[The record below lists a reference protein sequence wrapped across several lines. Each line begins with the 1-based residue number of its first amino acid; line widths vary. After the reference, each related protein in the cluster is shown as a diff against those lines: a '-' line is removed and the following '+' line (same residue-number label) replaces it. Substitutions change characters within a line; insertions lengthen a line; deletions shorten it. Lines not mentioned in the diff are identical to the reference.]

1 MKYMVYIVPDSKT
14 KNKRIFPD
22 LSKKK
27 QPVQTIPRIKP
38 DADKRLISVFS
49 KIGVPELKEFRPD
62 PFQLDALSAIKG
74 GDCLVSAPTGSGK
87 TWIAT
92 MAIEGVRNNNGK
104 AWYASPL
111 KALTNSKYM
120 EFKNYFGEENVGI
133 VTGDRVE
140 NSDAPIIVGTT
151 EILRNQLY
159 DAMHKGEDLHA
170 DLVVLDEAH
179 FLGDEE
185 RGVVWEEI
193 IIYLPVRIP
202 LLLLSATIKNSQQI
216 SEWIN
221 HLRGKTCVVIEEK
234 DRPVPLYPL
243 FFHPTGKLLPLLG
256 RNGLDEKVIRFLNSP
271 RGPVVGSARRLP
283 PFGEILNSLRKYN
296 LLPAIFFL
304 KSRANCNDALD
315 LCKSSVGHN
324 NSNEKRLNKK
334 IDEFIELHPHIK
346 KYSQLWHLK
355 NLYVGAH
362 HSGQLPLWK
371 LLIEN
376 LMEEGLL
383 DAIFA
388 TSTVAAGVNVPA
400 RSIVFLNS
408 DRYNGRNFE
417 NLTSTELHQMTGRA
431 GRRGMDNIG
440 FAIVIPGQF
449 MNVELIGRL
458 LKSPP
463 ENIVSQVKIDFSM
476 SLNLLLSYK
485 PEEIRDILYKSFA
498 SYVNW
503 KTMGKDIDGRL
514 KDAGKKLMKFLP
526 QSLCNSPES
535 ALNLARKR
543 IIISNEINVIRDR
556 KNQLEI
562 TLSKIS
568 SLTPGRLFL
577 DNRSRPYC
585 AIKRHI
591 KTDKEGVLACRIK
604 NKSGG
609 KNPPKMRFFTIDK
622 ISYVLD
628 MVIDLPSTEN
638 HAVLRQRLSNESVK
652 ERPQVLKD
660 LPLGEEEIS
669 KLKPLNDRMSF
680 LENEL
685 NQMPCKGCK
694 HFYVC
699 HGKKNRG
706 FRHCRNNFSTLWDL
720 KNAVREKLWNDFMRH
735 LNFLKMEGYVTE
747 NDILSE
753 DGKWASRLRVDQ
765 PLAIAEGLRLG
776 LFPSSDPALLAG
788 LMAAFVYDR
797 EIEIEFDDSS
807 MPEDLLLAYNR
818 LKKGLL
824 PLIERKTVHGF
835 SVRPIPLWT
844 AATIYAWA
852 KGIEW
857 NKVLDIA
864 DMAEGDLAMLVSRTA
879 DNLRHLV
886 SLDTVYPQIAKASAQ
901 AIPMILREPAIFG

>member
-1 MKYMVYIVPDSKT
+1 MLCIVPNTLT

-22 LSKKK
+22 LNKNRQS
-27 QPVQTIPRIKP
+27 TRTRAIPRIKP
-38 DADKRLISVFS
+38 DADKRLIPIFS
-49 KIGVPELKEFRPD
+49 KIGVPKLKEFKPD
-62 PFQLDALSAIKG
+62 PFQLDALSAIKN

-92 MAIEGVRNNNGK
+92 KAIEDIRKNNGK

-111 KALTNSKYM
+111 KALSNSKYM
-120 EFKNYFGEENVGI
+120 EFKKYFGEEDVGI

-140 NSDAPIIVGTT
+140 NPDAPIIVGTT

-159 DAMHKGEDLHA
+159 DAMHKGENLYA
-170 DLVVLDEAH
+170 NLVVLDEAH
-179 FLGDEE
+179 FLGDED

-202 LLLLSATIKNSQQI
+202 LLLLSATIRNSQQI
-216 SEWIN
+216 SDWIN
-221 HLRGKTCVVIEEK
+221 HLRGKRCAVIEEN

-243 FFHPTGKLLPLLG
+243 FFHPTGKLFPLLG
-256 RNGLDEKVIRFLNSP
+256 KNGLDEKVIRFLNSP
-271 RGPVVGSARRLP
+271 RGTVFGFGRRLP

-315 LCKSSVGHN
+315 LCKSSITDDRG
-324 NSNEKRLNKK
+324 NEGKINKK
-334 IDEFIELHPHIK
+334 IDEFIELHPHINQ
-346 KYSQLWHLK
+346 YSQLWHLR
-355 NLYVGAH
+355 NLGVGAH

-371 LLIEN
+371 LLIES

-388 TSTVAAGVNVPA
+388 TSTVAAGINVPA

-408 DRYNGRNFE
+408 DRFNGRTFE

-449 MNVELIGRL
+449 MDVELIASL

-463 ENIVSQVKIDFSM
+463 EDILSQVKIDFSM

-485 PEEIRDILYKSFA
+485 PEEIKDILYKSFA
-498 SYVNW
+498 GYLNW
-503 KTMGKDIDGRL
+503 KNMEKGIDGRL
-514 KDAGKKLMKFLP
+514 KDAGKRLMKFLP
-526 QSLCNSPES
+526 QAPCKSPES

-543 IIISNEINVIRDR
+543 IAINNEISSIKER
-556 KNQLEI
+556 KKQLELN
-562 TLSKIS
+562 LSKIS
-568 SLTPGRLFL
+568 NLTPGRVFL
-577 DNRSRPYC
+577 DSRSRFYC
-585 AIKRHI
+585 AIKRHV
-591 KTDKEGVLACRIK
+591 KTDREGVLACRIR
-604 NKSGG
+604 NKTGG
-609 KNPPKMRFFTIDK
+609 RKPPKMKFFPPDK

-628 MVIDLPSTEN
+628 MIIDIPADGN
-638 HAVLRQRLSNESVK
+638 HAAFLQDFSKESIK
-652 ERPQVLKD
+652 ERAHVLKD

-669 KLKPLNDRMSF
+669 KLNPLNDRMHF
-680 LENEL
+680 LEKEL
-685 NQMPCKGCK
+685 NQMPCKECR
-694 HFYVC
+694 HFYIC

-706 FRHCRNNFSTLWDL
+706 FRRCRNDFSTLWDL

-735 LNFLKMEGYVTE
+735 LDFLKMEGYVREDDT
-747 NDILSE
+747 LSE
-753 DGKWASRLRVDQ
+753 DGKWASKLRVDQ

-776 LFPSSDPALLAG
+776 LFPSSDPTLVAG
-788 LMAAFVYDR
+788 LIATFVYDR

-807 MPEDLLLAYNR
+807 IPEDFIFAYNK
-818 LKKGLL
+818 LKTGLL
-824 PLIERKTVHGF
+824 PLIERKAVHGF
-835 SVRPIPLWT
+835 SVRPLPLW
-844 AATIYAWA
+844 AGATVYAWA
-852 KGIEW
+852 KGMEW
-857 NKVLDIA
+857 NEVLDIA

-886 SLDTVYPQIAKASAQ
+886 SLDSVYPDISSSAAR
-901 AIPMILREPAIFG
+901 AIPMILREPAIFE